1 MIKYIPILMLL
12 FVSGLSM
19 AKETLYNGVL
29 QAYWMPVWNGTVNT
43 PQLKYRYMSLNKNRE
58 LIGVYNLDID
68 SENLLRRYFKNIPDH
83 FYTFREGHIEQGGSI
98 TLEQTERIPEC
109 GHVSAN
115 ARMLSFT
122 PENVP
127 AFNLDKLE
135 KSAGCESYP
144 YAVTFIVKP
153 ESAPVYFK
161 KQPNNH
167 AENGQIIPRNTPLIR
182 VKTID
187 SHWVQVAI
195 YSERAPGLAGNPVGF
210 VEIDKLAPVN

>member
-1 MIKYIPILMLL
+1 MKKYISILMLI

-19 AKETLYNGVL
+19 AKETLRNGVL

-43 PQLKYRYMSLNKNRE
+43 PQLKYRYMSMNKNHE
-58 LIGVYNLDID
+58 LNGVYNLDMD
-68 SENLLRRYFKNIPDH
+68 SEHSLKRYFKNIPDH
-83 FYTFREGHIEQGGSI
+83 FYTFREGHVEQGGSI
-98 TLEQTERIPEC
+98 TLEQIEKIPEC

-115 ARMLSFT
+115 ARMLNFT
-122 PENVP
+122 PESAPV
-127 AFNLDKLE
+127 FNLDKLE

-144 YAVTFIVKP
+144 YAVTFIIKP
-153 ESAPVYFK
+153 EPEPVYFK

-187 SHWVQVAI
+187 PHWVQVAI

-210 VEIDKLAPVN
+210 VEIDKLTPVN